1 MSRVFLGNLPS
12 DCRVEDIE
20 DFFRDFGKVTHFI
33 SEKYETF
40 LLQVRNV
47 LIKHGKFGFAEF
59 DRDRWKGTANQQFF
73 SHFSL
78 SLWMPGL
85 GMINSTGM
93 LMMLCTS
100 SMEDRCLGPGLWLS
114 MQRDQEDLNL
124 LGGRNHSNAHQPSL
138 LTAVRLG

>member
-1 MSRVFLGNLPS
+1 MFLGNLPS

-59 DRDRWKGTANQQFF
+59 DRDRWK
-73 SHFSL
+73 
-78 SLWMPGL
+78 
-85 GMINSTGM
+85 
-93 LMMLCTS
+93 
-100 SMEDRCLGPGLWLS
+100 
-114 MQRDQEDLNL
+114 
-124 LGGRNHSNAHQPSL
+124 
-138 LTAVRLG
+138 